1 MAQISVH
8 ELKAGDVLVTPDGQI
23 DRKNNRVAK
32 VGGFSGMWVID
43 FTNGTST
50 PPLGNGMVTV
60 LREAQR
66 GRVAALSRNC
76 ENGNHS
82 ICTGSSCTCSC
93 HKKGTAKDMSGA
105 CGEGDHDACQMSHG
119 LGDDDCQC
127 PVCRK
132 KTGRRQATRKSG
144 SAWIAEMVK
153 GDVAGTTFII
163 EVQGSRAADELI
175 SKLRAA
181 GWETSSK
188 EFSETVEE
196 ETDYDGGMVSD
207 DIYSILVFR
216 SDLDYESAQ
225 VDDTYDQLATLVEG
239 SRNYASR
246 RHAARSLS
254 EIASEIRRDWK
265 NVEYS
270 AAPYLD
276 AMRQLDTI
284 NDNYGA
290 DSAKSIVAYFLV
302 NASKWRGETAKRIK
316 AELRAM
322 GSKRAVTEGS
332 DEDEGAHTVRDPRNP
347 RGLYGGDRNILLQ
360 DRALELHDEER
371 RRQLEVEQ
379 LERSSARSDYAHWN
393 EDQDYMWYQEEGR
406 FAEEPPEYDDDP
418 YSPDEPGSDHD
429 VGDESFCE
437 NCGEVLSYTVDDEW
451 KGENGSTKC
460 DSAPGNGYYHVPQ
473 EDSPF
478 MSDEAERAAE
488 RRQMGFEGTARPF
501 VRSQG
506 LFGFGEPDKWG
517 PVKWI
522 PGTPI
527 EDATPVDIWDEENDK
542 EGALLT
548 QAMPNPADY
557 GVQVGDIFHDTW
569 GYDQTNV
576 DWYEVTGLTGASV
589 RMRPIAHD
597 YIEDGPGAMTGKST
611 PRPGEF
617 TGPEFTKRIYDY
629 DGEVHVNSPSGYGS
643 CSPWDGTPKRESSYA

>member
-1 MAQISVH
+1 
-8 ELKAGDVLVTPDGQI
+8 
-23 DRKNNRVAK
+23 
-32 VGGFSGMWVID
+32 
-43 FTNGTST
+43 
-50 PPLGNGMVTV
+50 MVTV

-93 HKKGTAKDMSGA
+93 HKKGTTKDMSGA

-127 PVCRK
+127 PVCRN
-132 KTGRRQATRKSG
+132 KTARRT
-144 SAWIAEMVK
+144 
-153 GDVAGTTFII
+153 
-163 EVQGSRAADELI
+163 
-175 SKLRAA
+175 
-181 GWETSSK
+181 
-188 EFSETVEE
+188 
-196 ETDYDGGMVSD
+196 
-207 DIYSILVFR
+207 
-216 SDLDYESAQ
+216 
-225 VDDTYDQLATLVEG
+225 
-239 SRNYASR
+239 
-246 RHAARSLS
+246 AARSLS
-254 EIASEIRRDWK
+254 EIASEIRRDWT

-276 AMRQLDTI
+276 AMRQLDSI

-322 GSKRAVTEGS
+322 GSKQAGRKTAWNYYLDMIEDSNGDLVDIDYYHNFCAPPEVKEKGGWPAPDWPDYDVYCAGCGELIHEGLSSEGRLAVTEDGE
-332 DEDEGAHTVRDPRNP
+332 EDEGAHTVRDPRNP

-406 FAEEPPEYDDDP
+406 FPEEPPEPDDYDRANDYEPDFPTCEMCDEPIPQSRLDDD
-418 YSPDEPGSDHD
+418 DFER
-429 VGDESFCE
+429 FC
-437 NCGEVLSYTVDDEW
+437 
-451 KGENGSTKC
+451 
-460 DSAPGNGYYHVPQ
+460 
-473 EDSPF
+473 
-478 MSDEAERAAE
+478 SDECAGNDVPGYGDITPQQERA
-488 RRQMGFEGTARPF
+488 QMGITGSRRPF

-506 LFGFGEPDKWG
+506 VFGFGEPDKWG

-548 QAMPNPADY
+548 QAMPNPVDI
-557 GVQVGDIFHDTW
+557 GVKVGDFFVHSW
-569 GYDQTNV
+569 GYDQTNI
-576 DWYEVTGLTGASV
+576 DFYEVTGLTGQSVKVRQVNNDRTPVGGPASYV
-589 RMRPIAHD
+589 EKVVPI
-597 YIEDGPGAMTGKST
+597 PGSYK
-611 PRPGEF
+611 
-617 TGPEFTKRIYDY
+617 GPEMTKRVKVSGH
-629 DGEVHVNSPSGYGS
+629 DGRPYITQPYGW
-643 CSPWDGTPKRESSYA
+643 CGLWDGQPRTETSYG